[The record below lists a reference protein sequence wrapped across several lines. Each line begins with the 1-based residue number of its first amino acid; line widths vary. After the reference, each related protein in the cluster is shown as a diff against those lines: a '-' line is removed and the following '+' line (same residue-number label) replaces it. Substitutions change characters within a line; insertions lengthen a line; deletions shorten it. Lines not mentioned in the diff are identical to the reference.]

1 MKLTQTETETETRDT
16 RFYTT
21 LDGLTDLSDINHNQQ
36 QMDTIYIPTL
46 VTEDEVRD
54 VIWKFLNRKALGP
67 DGILNKALKIITPI
81 IAKELAQAITRLL
94 QTSNIPSSYKESI
107 TAVIRKE
114 RKGNYILL
122 SSYRLVALENTLAK
136 VVE

>member
-1 MKLTQTETETETRDT
+1 
-16 RFYTT
+16 
-21 LDGLTDLSDINHNQQ
+21 
-36 QMDTIYIPTL
+36 MDTIHIPTL

-67 DGILNKALKIITPI
+67 DGIPNKALKIITPI

-94 QTSNIPSSYKESI
+94 QTSNIPSLYRESI
-107 TAVIRKE
+107 TTVIRKE
-114 RKGNYILL
+114 RKSNYTLL